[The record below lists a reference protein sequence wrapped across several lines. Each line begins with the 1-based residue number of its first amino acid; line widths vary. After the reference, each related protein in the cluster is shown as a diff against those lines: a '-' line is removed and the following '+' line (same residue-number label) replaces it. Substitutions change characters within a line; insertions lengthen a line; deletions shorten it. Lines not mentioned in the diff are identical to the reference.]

1 MIVRW
6 DDLSPQEQAQLAD
19 AETLRQQLAAAE
31 TRIVELLDRAELA
44 EISLASA
51 NAKIQRL
58 EERLGIYGTTPQR
71 SRNHD

>member
-71 SRNHD
+71 SRSHD